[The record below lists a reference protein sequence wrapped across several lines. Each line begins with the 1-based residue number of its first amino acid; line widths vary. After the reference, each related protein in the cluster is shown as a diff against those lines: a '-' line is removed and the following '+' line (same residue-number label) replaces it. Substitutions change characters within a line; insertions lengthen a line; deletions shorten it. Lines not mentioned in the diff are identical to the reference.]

1 MRALPVSTPSV
12 SYSMAVRLEVPAA
25 GDAVVSRLTA
35 TMEALGG
42 SVTALAVASS
52 DADRLGIDVTIAATS
67 TSTAHDTGSAARG
80 CFTRQR
86 PSIHG

>member
-1 MRALPVSTPSV
+1 MKTLPVSTPSV
-12 SYSMAVRLEVPAA
+12 SYSMAIRLEVPRQQR
-25 GDAVVSRLTA
+25 GLPLTT

-42 SVTALAVASS
+42 SVTAIAVISS
-52 DADRLGIDVTIAATS
+52 DADRLGIDVTIAA

-86 PSIHG
+86 PPIHG